1 MTDGISMLGIIQA
14 SGSSLALSARGI
26 GPFALYLGL
35 MVAFVSV
42 HLSIYMKVTSHDELR
57 LIREGNLSAALSTV
71 GAMLGLAI
79 PLTSVV
85 SMTGFLLETVLWAV
99 VALLV
104 QLGAYFAARLVVKD
118 LSARIDRGEIAAGLW
133 VAGVS
138 LTAGLLQAV
147 CMKP

>member
-1 MTDGISMLGIIQA
+1 MTETVTFLGIVQA
-14 SGSSLALSARGI
+14 SGSALALSAKGI
-26 GPFALYLGL
+26 GPFVLYLVL
-35 MVAFVSV
+35 MVAFVAL
-42 HLSIYMKVTSHDELR
+42 HLAVYMKATAHDELR
-57 LIREGNLSAALSTV
+57 LIREGNLSAALSTA
-71 GAMLGLAI
+71 GAMLGLAV
-79 PLTSVV
+79 PLTSVI
-85 SMTGFLLETVLWAV
+85 SMTGFLLETVMWAV

-118 LSARIDRGEIAAGLW
+118 LSLRIDRGEVSAGLW

>member
-1 MTDGISMLGIIQA
+1 
-14 SGSSLALSARGI
+14 
-26 GPFALYLGL
+26 

-42 HLSIYMKVTSHDELR
+42 HLSIYMKVTAHDELR

-71 GAMLGLAI
+71 GAMLGLAV

>member
-1 MTDGISMLGIIQA
+1 MTDTVSLLGIVQA
-14 SGSSLALSARGI
+14 SGSGLALSARGI
-26 GPFALYLGL
+26 GPFILYLL
-35 MVAFVSV
+35 LTTAFVSV
-42 HLSIYMKVTSHDELR
+42 HLSIYMKVTAHDEMR

-71 GAMLGLAI
+71 GTMLGLAV

-85 SMTGFLLETVLWAV
+85 SMTGFLLETVMWAV

-104 QLGAYFAARLVVKD
+104 QLAAYFAARLVVKD
-118 LSARIDRGEIAAGLW
+118 LSGRIERGEIAAGLW